1 MPTAAQKRL
10 ISEQLRRQAA
20 PGEPLAVVGAPQRTR
35 ITEVD
40 AGPVVVRVLGAE
52 EAAAASES
60 AKAFLQQRLAAG
72 VRRSADM
79 LKPVRSLQPA
89 HLVQRSQQLAQRPPR
104 RQQQQQHPQQA
115 QAQAQRQGQRRPGG
129 AGGGAKPAAKRRR

>member
-20 PGEPLAVVGAPQRTR
+20 PGEPLAVVGAPQRMR

-60 AKAFLQQRLAAG
+60 AKAFLQQRLSAG
-72 VRRSADM
+72 VKRSADM

-89 HLVQRSQQLAQRPPR
+89 HLVQRAQQLAQRPPR
-104 RQQQQQHPQQA
+104 RQQQQQAHPQQQQA
-115 QAQAQRQGQRRPGG
+115 QAQRHGQRRP
-129 AGGGAKPAAKRRR
+129 ASGGGAKPAAKRRR